1 MMKLIFSFALFT
13 GAIAQEQ
20 LAEPVELA
28 KGFGPKLN
36 SANECRFINASPA
49 SMLVCTSEE
58 GILTAYDPSSVTSP
72 LGRFGEQLPSGL
84 LCETGVAFSK
94 ASNTLMY
101 GTTSGEG
108 DSRQCRIHALSA
120 TAELD
125 GKWSSVI
132 LDGGCSGTPVISSDG
147 AYVFVTHNFNTTG
160 TFTILNA
167 NDGKFFWDHEDST
180 QPLSPPGIYHNPL
193 FGNYDGGEGNTNDIV
208 VFANKP
214 FDGEDGVGNA
224 GMYGF
229 QFPIAFTGSSSGLSV
244 ITLRELAGAAAWQ
257 AITPPTI
264 TDGGRR
270 MYWGVS
276 RSQIRGWPWLDN
288 RDTFD
293 RSSPESLGFARADR
307 PLPKSQPIYAK
318 VATTK
323 DVDNEIIF
331 TGSAKNLFTALDR
344 NFNVLWEVELSSPV
358 LHEAQVSPDD
368 SVVYFV
374 EESGIAYAYTIAD
387 GTKLWEK
394 PVDNQGIATGYAL
407 SPDGSTLYFA
417 AHSSGILHSFKVAEV
432 ESTPAPVQA
441 PVSPPTLAPVSPTL
455 APVDPSTGAPV
466 ADVTPTVVTTAP
478 VEVEAPVAP
487 TKAPISDAPIT
498 PAPIAPVAPTLAPV
512 TAAPV
517 TLKPAVAVPTS
528 GASIPGVTLFTLAIT
543 VVLFSML

>member
-1 MMKLIFSFALFT
+1 MMKLIVCFALFA
-13 GAIAQEQ
+13 GAIAQKQ
-20 LAEPVELA
+20 LTEPVELA
-28 KGFGPKLN
+28 KGFGPKLT
-36 SANECRFINASPA
+36 SANECKIIDASPV

-58 GILTAYDPSSVTSP
+58 GILTAYDPASVTSQ
-72 LGRFGEQLPSGL
+72 LGRFGEQFPSGL
-84 LCETGVAFSK
+84 LGETGVAFSE
-94 ASNTLMY
+94 ASNTIMY
-101 GTTSGEG
+101 GTTLGEG
-108 DSRQCRIHALSA
+108 DSRQCRIHAVSA
-120 TAELD
+120 TTELD

-160 TFTILNA
+160 FFTILNGD
-167 NDGKFFWDHEDST
+167 DGTIFWEHEDST
-180 QPLSPPGIYHNPL
+180 QPLSPPGIYHNPI
-193 FGNYDGGEGNTNDIV
+193 FGNYGGGAGNTNDIV

-214 FDGEDGVGNA
+214 FDGESGVGNA

-229 QFPIAFTGSSSGLSV
+229 QFPIAFTGSKDGLSV
-244 ITLRELAGAAAWQ
+244 ITLRELDGDAAWQ

-276 RSQIRGWPWLDN
+276 RSQIRGWPWLDD

-293 RSSPESLGFARADR
+293 RSAPESLGFARADR

-344 NFNVLWEVELSSPV
+344 NFNVLWQVELDSPV

-374 EESGIAYAYTIAD
+374 EEVGIAYAYKIAD

-394 PVDNQGIATGYAL
+394 PVDQAGIAAGYTL
-407 SPDGSTLYFA
+407 SLDGSTLYLA
-417 AHSSGILHSFKVAEV
+417 AHSSGILYSYQVAEV
-432 ESTPAPVQA
+432 ESTPAPVQD
-441 PVSPPTLAPVSPTL
+441 PTLAPVSPTL
-455 APVDPSTGAPV
+455 APVSPTLAPV
-466 ADVTPTVVTTAP
+466 ASNVPPVLVTPAP
-478 VEVEAPVAP
+478 VAPVAP
-487 TKAPISDAPIT
+487 TTAPISSAPNS

-517 TLKPAVAVPTS
+517 TLKPAVALAGPSS
-528 GASIPGVTLFTLAIT
+528 GASVAGVTLFTLAIT
-543 VVLFSML
+543 VALFTML